1 MKRLALS
8 LASSIVL
15 CTAQAAIAPG
25 NTGNGE
31 LFLNV
36 FDSTAKASYAL
47 DLGVLMDD
55 FFVAAQQDIGYQR
68 FWVVDSANWSSFL
81 GQVSPS
87 NLRWSVLALD
97 STGSLATG
105 LQRLFTTA
113 QQGSEGSVANTSNKQ
128 LSDGIAPTT
137 AGNFFSAVNALGSHV
152 PQSDYSVNG
161 DSLSLE
167 SDSGRGY
174 YGEAGGLTPTI
185 NGNAPFNAGNAVG
198 KSSWFYYLTRSS
210 TGQLSTN
217 KVLVDEFDNLGA
229 DGYWGFVKVE
239 DQDSSS
245 PFYDPDSPYAGK
257 YLLSFTMPV
266 YTPVVTTAFREFA
279 LSIGRTEYGGGF
291 QVSALGV
298 AVAAAPAEQAA
309 GWVTPLG
316 AAGGAEGALPWVTP
330 LQVGAG
336 APVSAVPEPGAWALL
351 LAGGLGLT
359 GLHRRG
365 AARRPPR

>member
-1 MKRLALS
+1 MKRLALL
-8 LASSIVL
+8 LASGFSL

-25 NTGNGE
+25 GSGNGE

-36 FDSTAKASYAL
+36 FDTTAKASYTL

-68 FWVVDSANWSSFL
+68 FWVVDSANWSTFTGL
-81 GQVSPS
+81 VTPS
-87 NLRWSVLALD
+87 NLRWSVVALD
-97 STGSLATG
+97 SLGPSTVGQ
-105 LQRLFTTA
+105 QRLFTTA
-113 QQGSEGSVANTSNKQ
+113 AQGSEGNVANTSNKQ
-128 LSDGIAPTT
+128 LSDGISTT
-137 AGNFFSAVNALGSHV
+137 QGGNFFNTVNALGTHA
-152 PQSDYSVNG
+152 PQSDYSLNG
-161 DSLSLE
+161 DSYSLE

-198 KSSWFYYLTRSS
+198 KSSWFYYLTRSG

-266 YTPVVTTAFREFA
+266 FTPVVTSAFREFA

-291 QVSALGV
+291 LVSGLGV
-298 AVAAAPAEQAA
+298 AVAAAPGERAA

-316 AAGGAEGALPWVTP
+316 VAGSGAERPWVTP
-330 LQVGAG
+330 LSQ
-336 APVSAVPEPGAWALL
+336 VSAVPEPGAWALM
-351 LAGGLGLT
+351 LAGAGLLGLT
-359 GLHRRG
+359 
-365 AARRPPR
+365 AARRRGRAR